1 MFERINSVEFPEYQ
15 GIMINMMPFVIG
27 DVDTLPKDV
36 RAYADVIGSCGLK
49 KGDKA
54 YLSINESIVEQG
66 KTQRRPGIHTDGTS
80 AVGWGGWGGNA
91 SRFGGGGNDFG
102 GGALASSWGGHP
114 THPGWGGNKAGEGIW
129 IASSDG
135 RCRIWNSQ
143 TWDVNDHGGL
153 NHEPDGEATVMEPS
167 VLYWMGDR
175 TPHESLPA
183 LKDGQRQW
191 FRIVA
196 DKIGA
201 WWAQHST
208 ANPFGVQPNAPI
220 IHRSKFE

>member
-1 MFERINSVEFPEYQ
+1 MFERINAVEFPKYK

-27 DVDTLPKDV
+27 DLNTLPGDV
-36 RAYADVIGSCGLK
+36 RAYANVIDSCELE
-49 KGDKA
+49 KGAKA
-54 YLSINESIVEQG
+54 YLSINESIVTQG

-80 AVGWGGWGGNA
+80 AVGWGGWGGN
-91 SRFGGGGNDFG
+91 SSSFGGGGTFG
-102 GGALASSWGGHP
+102 GGAHLSSWGGRP
-114 THPGWGGNKAGEGIW
+114 THPGWGGNKRTEGIW

-135 RCRIWNSQ
+135 RCRVWNSE

-153 NHEPDGEATVMEPS
+153 NHEPEGESTVMEPS

-183 LKDGQRQW
+183 VESGPRQW

-196 DKIGA
+196 DNIGA
-201 WWAQHST
+201 WWEQHST
-208 ANPFGVQPNAPI
+208 PNPFGVLPNAPI
-220 IHRSKFE
+220 IRRSKFE